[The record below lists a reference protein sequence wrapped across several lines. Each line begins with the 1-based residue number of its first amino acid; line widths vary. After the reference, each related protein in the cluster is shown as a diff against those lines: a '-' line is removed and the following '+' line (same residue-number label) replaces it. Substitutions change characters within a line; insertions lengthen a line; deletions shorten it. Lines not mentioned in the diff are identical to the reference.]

1 MKLNHRHVIGIAAMI
16 AAPLFATGANAQLLD
31 AVKGQLGAEA
41 SAQAGS
47 SGTGAALGGGAA
59 AQTGSSGTGVSGGGA
74 AAAQTGSSSGG
85 ITQGLGGA
93 LGGSGGG
100 NSSSVLSAI
109 TGGSASSSTAGN
121 AAGVL
126 EFCIKNNYL
135 SGNDASS
142 VKDQLMGKLGGSAKA
157 SSDAGYSKGSSGV
170 LTTSNGAS
178 LDLSS
183 GGGMKEE
190 ITRKACDQV
199 LDQSKSFL

>member
-1 MKLNHRHVIGIAAMI
+1 MKLNHRHVIGIAALI

-31 AVKGQLGAEA
+31 AVKGQV
-41 SAQAGS
+41 
-47 SGTGAALGGGAA
+47 GGE
-59 AQTGSSGTGVSGGGA
+59 

-109 TGGSASSSTAGN
+109 SGGSASSGTAGN

-183 GGGMKEE
+183 GGGLKEE